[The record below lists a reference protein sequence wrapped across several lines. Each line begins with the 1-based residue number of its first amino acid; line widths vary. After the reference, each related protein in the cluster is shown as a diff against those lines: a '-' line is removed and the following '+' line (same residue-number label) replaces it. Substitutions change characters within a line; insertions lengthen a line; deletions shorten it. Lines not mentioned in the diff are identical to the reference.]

1 MKTFTAVLTNSP
13 AERVWEAHVAEEPR
27 IHTYG
32 RSISAALD
40 HLRDA
45 TALWYEIDADDVE
58 LLPDPQIPAVYR
70 KAVRSASDQRQKLSE
85 AEVLANKA
93 TRTAVVGL
101 AKYGLS
107 RRDIGAL
114 LGISHQRVQQLI
126 D

>member
-1 MKTFTAVLTNSP
+1 MKIFTAVLTNSP
-13 AERVWEAHVAEEPR
+13 VERVWEAHVAEEPR
-27 IHTYG
+27 IHTFG

-45 TALWYEIDADDVE
+45 TALWYEIDVDEVE

-70 KAVRSASDQRQKLSE
+70 KYVRLAAEHRQRLGE
-85 AEVLANKA
+85 AELLANKA

-101 AKYGLS
+101 SKHGLS